1 MSERDSVPA
10 GVLHLRLVVQ
20 CGLRPGAEPLEPEHG
35 PGAPEG
41 GLHQPG
47 LRDDGEYDDVSVV
60 TNVSYIN

>member
-1 MSERDSVPA
+1 M
-10 GVLHLRLVVQ
+10 VQ

-47 LRDDGEYDDVSVV
+47 LRDDGEPDDDVVV
-60 TNVSYIN
+60 TYVCFVH